1 MNKYILYCGL
11 LLATF
16 ITSCSK
22 EEVLLPSD
30 YDQNWFSVKDN
41 ASDAT
46 DHAIFQLYQ
55 KFTIPVF
62 YKDTIGSQERVDNFG
77 NKYTYYEVLGVNYD
91 LSSTVTAVD
100 YYQNVQDK
108 SNILPVVNFLN
119 TDVLPTLPKGVFI
132 PSILL
137 IDSMSS
143 PISGQYAHRG
153 FNTVVISAIPRFLTM
168 DATERKKFK
177 GAILRAMIGK
187 FVNGSDNASWLTA
200 NFYSVSRA
208 FYTKKDIY
216 ASGVYE
222 YELKNAKIPTLLD
235 AGFLTKNTTIEDWG
249 WPQTPP
255 TYLDVN
261 SYVEAA
267 FSYST
272 AEFTDLY
279 GKYPPVMLK
288 YNRMKT
294 LLVKMGFTFE

>member
-1 MNKYILYCGL
+1 MNKYILYLGL
-11 LLATF
+11 LLATV
-16 ITSCSK
+16 ISSCSN
-22 EEVLLPSD
+22 EAALTPSD
-30 YDQNWFSVKDN
+30 YEQNWFSVKDN
-41 ASDAT
+41 PNDAT

-55 KFTIPVF
+55 KFGIPVF
-62 YKDTIGSQERVDNFG
+62 YKDTIGSQQRIDNFG
-77 NKYTYYEVLGVNYD
+77 HSYTYYEVLGVNYD
-91 LSSTVTAVD
+91 LSTTVTAVD

-108 SNILPVVNFLN
+108 SNVLPIVNFLN
-119 TDVLPTLPKGVFI
+119 TDVLPILPKGVFI

-137 IDSMSS
+137 IDTMSS
-143 PISGQYAHRG
+143 TISGQYAHRG
-153 FNTVVISAIPRFLTM
+153 FNTVVIASIPRFLAM
-168 DATERKKFK
+168 DITARKKFK
-177 GAILRAMIGK
+177 GAILRAMIGG
-187 FVNGSDNASWLTA
+187 FVNGSDNASWLTS

-208 FYTKKDIY
+208 LYSKKDIY

-279 GKYPPVMLK
+279 GNYPAVMLK

-294 LLVKMGFTFE
+294 LLEKMGFTFD